1 MKSLLLSSSITLALL
16 AGVSSAS
23 AQAPVENIP
32 HSLHGNL
39 AEAQAMVRQ
48 AFDRIS
54 AAQTANRDRL
64 GGHAGRAK
72 ELLRQA
78 NIELSLAAQT
88 ADNR

>member
-1 MKSLLLSSSITLALL
+1 MKSLLLCSSLAFVL
-16 AGVSSAS
+16 AASVSSAY
-23 AQAPVENIP
+23 AQPPVENIP
-32 HSLHGNL
+32 HYLHGSL
-39 AEAQAMVRQ
+39 AEAQAMVRL

-54 AAQTANRDRL
+54 VAQSAKRDRL

-78 NIELSLAAQT
+78 NLELSLAAQT

>member
-1 MKSLLLSSSITLALL
+1 MKSLLLTASIAIVLL
-16 AGVSSAS
+16 AGASSAN
-23 AQAPVENIP
+23 AQPPVENIP
-32 HSLHGNL
+32 HYLHGSL
-39 AEAQAMVRQ
+39 AEAQAMVRL

-54 AAQTANRDRL
+54 VAQSAKRDRL

-78 NIELSLAAQT
+78 NLELSLAAQT